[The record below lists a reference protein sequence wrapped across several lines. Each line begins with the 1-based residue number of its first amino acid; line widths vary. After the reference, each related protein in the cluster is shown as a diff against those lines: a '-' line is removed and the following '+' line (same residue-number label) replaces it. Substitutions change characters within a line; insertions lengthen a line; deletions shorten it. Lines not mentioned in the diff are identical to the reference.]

1 MPLTTFDTHRVYAAT
16 VGDLKDRRAVKKAR
30 TREHLRTVAQRMFA
44 EGGFDA
50 VTIADIAREADVA
63 VQTVFNHFPT
73 KEELFFEGRVPWV
86 DGFAAAVR
94 DRAPGESPLT
104 ALRACLVGT
113 VRDLIASHSTPER
126 RCYLATLEAS
136 ESLRVQERELVHVA
150 ELRLRDALLEAWT
163 AEPHAPDT
171 PADPATAAA
180 LTAAVW
186 LSAARTL
193 VVGQR
198 PALSQG
204 GCPERAAA
212 EITDLTDR
220 LLGQLQGELGGAHDR
235 PAVAREADTGWPP
248 AAIRRAV

>member
-1 MPLTTFDTHRVYAAT
+1 MPLTISNTHSVYAAT

-50 VTIADIAREADVA
+50 VTIADIARQADVA

-104 ALRACLVGT
+104 ALRVCLVGT
-113 VRDLIASHSTPER
+113 VRDLVASHSTPER
-126 RCYLATLEAS
+126 RCYIATLEAS

-150 ELRLRDALLEAWT
+150 ELRLREALREAWT
-163 AEPHAPDT
+163 AEPDAPDT
-171 PADPATAAA
+171 PTDPATAAA
-180 LTAAVW
+180 LVAAVW
-186 LSAARTL
+186 LSTARTL

-198 PALSQG
+198 PLLSDG

-220 LLGQLQGELGGAHDR
+220 SLGQLQGGPGALHGRRAD
-235 PAVAREADTGWPP
+235 ARRTDTGWPP
-248 AAIRRAV
+248 AGMRRAV